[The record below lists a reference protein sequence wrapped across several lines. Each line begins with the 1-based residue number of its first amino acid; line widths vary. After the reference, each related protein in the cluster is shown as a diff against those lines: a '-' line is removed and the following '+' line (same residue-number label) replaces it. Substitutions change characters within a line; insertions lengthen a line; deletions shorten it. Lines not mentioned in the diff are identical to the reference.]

1 MQLPHTKKEK
11 KKKKKSQLAALD
23 LPCSFLFFFFAVVQV
38 EDIVGHILSH
48 LTTYS
53 FVFLSFLFHFISFLE
68 GRLLRK

>member
-1 MQLPHTKKEK
+1 MQLPHTKKE
-11 KKKKKSQLAALD
+11 KKKKSQLAALD
-23 LPCSFLFFFFAVVQV
+23 LPCSFLFFAVVQV